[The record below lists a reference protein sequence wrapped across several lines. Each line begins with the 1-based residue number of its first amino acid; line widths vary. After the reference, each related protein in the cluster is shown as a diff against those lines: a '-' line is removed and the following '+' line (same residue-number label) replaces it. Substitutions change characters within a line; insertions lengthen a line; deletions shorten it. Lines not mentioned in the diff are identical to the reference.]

1 MNKQKTFYKTMESL
15 YVKCDDMFN
24 KEDEQAYR
32 RGEITVRKREVID
45 FSVGFLGA
53 VLVVIFD
60 IVAVILHFM
69 GKM

>member
-1 MNKQKTFYKTMESL
+1 MSKQKTFYKTMESL

-24 KEDEQAYR
+24 KEDEQAHR

-45 FSVGFLGA
+45 FSVGFFGA